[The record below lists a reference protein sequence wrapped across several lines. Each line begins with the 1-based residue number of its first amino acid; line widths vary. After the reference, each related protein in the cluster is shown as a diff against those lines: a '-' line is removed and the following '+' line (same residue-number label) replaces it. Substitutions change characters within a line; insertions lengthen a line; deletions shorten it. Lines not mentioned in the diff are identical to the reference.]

1 MYMCVPYICVC
12 MYIYIKYI
20 YIHTHNIYTLEAWN
34 IFSFP
39 VDQITCNFQWNI
51 LFYQQT
57 EFQKQEQRE
66 TFFWKSP
73 RESSR
78 VPPLWGQIVCP
89 DPQPHLL
96 APYHPLVVSLS
107 PPIPAL
113 SVIPHSCPIGRR
125 AVWLPC
131 IQRHLSPDLAGLPL
145 RGAFSCV
152 CHFGRAKGRPIYEDD
167 RVLGDREQ
175 KVGREKLWGG
185 GNIRTSLWVHEGEFG
200 ETQGP
205 GPPPPTPE
213 EPSASAVGQVL
224 KFHLCCFTP
233 SS

>member
-1 MYMCVPYICVC
+1 MQHIQVRSLKHFY
-12 MYIYIKYI
+12 
-20 YIHTHNIYTLEAWN
+20 
-34 IFSFP
+34 FP
-39 VDQITCNFQWNI
+39 VGQITCNFQWNI

-66 TFFWKSP
+66 TFFWKSLW
-73 RESSR
+73 ESSR
-78 VPPLWGQIVCP
+78 IPPLGGKVVCS

-96 APYHPLVVSLS
+96 APCHPPIVSLS
-107 PPIPAL
+107 PPVPAL

-131 IQRHLSPDLAGLPL
+131 VQRHLSPDLAGLPL
-145 RGAFSCV
+145 RGAFSRI
-152 CHFGRAKGRPIYEDD
+152 CHFGRAKRRTVYEDD

-185 GNIRTSLWVHEGEFG
+185 GNIRTSLCVHEGEFG

-205 GPPPPTPE
+205 RPPTPD
-213 EPSASAVGQVL
+213 SRRAI
-224 KFHLCCFTP
+224 CFCSGTGAEVSLMLLHAFLLVAP
-233 SS
+233 